1 MDFFNNHNKLFG
13 AAFLL
18 FISLTAFVAILPAI
32 DNEQNNAPLP
42 GAVPLSEAA
51 IRGKALYVS
60 NGCVACHTQQ
70 VRNVEMDKVWGQ
82 RPGLAADYASN
93 RRTDFWRNTATLMG
107 TERTGPDLTSIGSR
121 QPSREW
127 NLVHLY
133 NPRIVIKQSIMPAYT
148 WLFEVKAE
156 PEKDDVVVN
165 VSDAFQRQ
173 GMTLVATQDALDL
186 VAYLQS
192 LKQAELPG
200 MAGAPAF
207 LYSKQEQETESTDQS
222 KQSDTETSENGQM
235 LYATHCQACH
245 QESGEGLKGAFPPL
259 KGSTVVVDKDPSLIV
274 NIIMQGYD
282 ARQEYGAMPAVG
294 TNAELSPD
302 QIAAIINHER
312 SSWGNNALKV
322 SVQEVEQILQKI
334 KEMPVQ

>member
-1 MDFFNNHNKLFG
+1 MEFFDNHNKLFG

-18 FISLTAFVAILPAI
+18 FIGLTAFVAVLPAI

-42 GAVPLSEAA
+42 SAVPLSEAA
-51 IRGKALYVS
+51 IRGKALYVF

-70 VRNVEMDKVWGQ
+70 VRNVDMDKVWGQ

-133 NPRIVIKQSIMPAYT
+133 NPRIVIKQSIMPAYP
-148 WLFEVKAE
+148 WLFESKSE
-156 PEKDDVVVN
+156 PAKEDVVVN
-165 VSDAFQRQ
+165 VPDAFQKE
-173 GMTLVATQDALDL
+173 GMTLVATRDALDL

-200 MAGAPAF
+200 ATSAPAF
-207 LYSKQEQETESTDQS
+207 LYAKDEQKTESTDQS
-222 KQSDTETSENGQM
+222 MASNSETAANGQA

-259 KGSTVVVDKDPSLIV
+259 KGSTVVLDKDPSLIV
-274 NIIMQGYD
+274 NIIMRGYD

-294 TNAELSPD
+294 ANADLSPV

-312 SSWGNNALKV
+312 SSWGNNAPKV
-322 SVQEVEQILQKI
+322 SVQQVEQIVQKI